1 MSCDVLL
8 VEDEAEL
15 GSSIAEYLGLSGVRV
30 RHVLDAESA
39 LAALEHDPA
48 PVILLDIN
56 LPGMSGLQ
64 LCRQV
69 RERSDAP
76 IVFLSARGGDGDQVL
91 ALSMGGDDYLVKPFS
106 LAVLLAK
113 VRRRLARHDQ
123 AARDSGAYDDGR
135 LRVDPAAG
143 RVYVDGAEVTL
154 KAMEFRLLAYLVAHR
169 GRIVGK
175 AELFDQVWDG
185 AIAGDGTINVH
196 LRRLRT
202 KIEPDPAEPTY
213 LRTVWGRGL
222 VFEGRES

>member
-1 MSCDVLL
+1 MAHDVLL
-8 VEDEAEL
+8 VEDEVEL
-15 GSSIAEYLGLSGVRV
+15 GSSIAEYLDLSDVRV
-30 RHVLDAESA
+30 QHVLDAESA
-39 LAALEHDPA
+39 LAALERDPA

-56 LPGMSGLQ
+56 LPGMSGLE
-64 LCRQV
+64 LCRRV

-76 IVFLSARGGDGDQVL
+76 IVFLSARRAEADQVL

-113 VRRRLARHDQ
+113 VRRLLARHDPS
-123 AARDSGAYDDGR
+123 ARSGGRYDDGR

-143 RVYVDGAEVTL
+143 RVHVDGVEVPL

-175 AELFDQVWDG
+175 TELFEQVWDG
-185 AIAGDGTINVH
+185 AITGDGTLNVH

-222 VFEGRES
+222 VFEGREP